1 MVTSAL
7 LGGSPS
13 PTAPVPFLKSMK
25 YFPTPENHI
34 IFVNISNVSNYTL
47 ELVTRMLRK

>member
-13 PTAPVPFLKSMK
+13 PTAPEPFLKSMK

-34 IFVNISNVSNYTL
+34 ISVNIKYTNVVFEILLWNL
-47 ELVTRMLRK
+47 